1 MTGAWPGSA
10 NQRSSSRESALRWRR
25 LKILQNQ
32 CGTPPRTIRISSS
45 TNWSDPTVRTFGMV
59 FLYAPYAKPDD
70 RPSEW
75 RVDHVPDRER
85 LCTRAARARAFAGLA
100 VAAGEIGL

>member
-1 MTGAWPGSA
+1 
-10 NQRSSSRESALRWRR
+10 
-25 LKILQNQ
+25 
-32 CGTPPRTIRISSS
+32 
-45 TNWSDPTVRTFGMV
+45 MV

-70 RPSEW
+70 RASEW